1 MMTAIL
7 WLQSHYDLILEGYGL
22 IVALGTF
29 IVKITPSVKDD
40 SVWGKIVSILDNFS
54 TAFTKSDQVLLQKGV
69 EKLAEE
75 AKKLKK

>member
-54 TAFTKSDQVLLQKGV
+54 TAFTKSDKLLLVKGA

-75 AKKLKK
+75 AKKK

>member
-7 WLQSHYDLILEGYGL
+7 WLKANYDLILEGYGL

-54 TAFTKSDQVLLQKGV
+54 TAFTKSDKLLLVKGA

-75 AKKLKK
+75 VKKASK